1 MLLKQ
6 KDQKIKDEKN
16 AKAEHTALAF
26 LNENQKNQGTSK
38 KRAIAIRNCF
48 K

>member
-1 MLLKQ
+1 MLLKL
-6 KDQKIKDEKN
+6 KDHKNKDEKN
-16 AKAEHTALAF
+16 AKAEHTTLAF
-26 LNENQKNQGTSK
+26 LNETQKNQGTSK